1 MAAVI
6 LAFAGLVV
14 VYDAVAS
21 ALALATGWPY
31 GAMAMGGLAIQAL
44 AGFVAGRRGGFLW
57 AVIAGGTT
65 ALAEATLGLGVAWLV
80 GPGRLHVPSEVGYL
94 VAVGRA
100 VLGGI
105 ALGGVGGA
113 LRLGWSVEPES
124 GGRWA
129 PWSGL
134 RSLRMDRA
142 LAVVLLER
150 GFGLWLG
157 LRLVFGLLA
166 GAGYSITGGQEGA
179 PFAVGLV
186 RPDLRVVELLVV
198 LAFADLARRRE
209 FVLLGDLGIGPFRAA
224 ALYVLPGALL
234 EPALLLVPR

>member
-1 MAAVI
+1 LAAVI

-31 GAMAMGGLAIQAL
+31 GALALGGLAIQGL

-57 AVIAGGTT
+57 AMIAGGTV
-65 ALAEATLGLGVAWLV
+65 AFAEATLGLGASWLV
-80 GPGRLHVPSEVGYL
+80 GPGRLHLPSEVGYL
-94 VAVGRA
+94 VAVGRS

-105 ALGGVGGA
+105 ALGGAGGA
-113 LRLGWSVEPES
+113 LTLGWSVEPES
-124 GGRWA
+124 GGRRA
-129 PWSGL
+129 PWWGFGWL
-134 RSLRMDRA
+134 RVDRA

-157 LRLVFGLLA
+157 LRLVFALLA
-166 GAGYSITGGQEGA
+166 GAGYSITDGQGGA
-179 PFAVGLV
+179 PFAVGV
-186 RPDLRVVELLVV
+186 VTPDLRVVELLVV

-209 FVLLGDLGIGPFRAA
+209 FVLLGDLGIGAFRAT